1 MVHPEQSNDDNLMLD
16 LRKYILVMAILAATV
31 TYVAGLN
38 PPGGVWLSSK
48 DGYLIGNQILVVT
61 DHPRYNAFFY
71 SNGAAFMASV
81 VVILLLLLVE
91 QRENA
96 EKGSSPRFIDKAI
109 TTRWWQ
115 NPKPLIL
122 LALRVVM
129 ALDMLAL
136 MVAYAAGASRGMV
149 TTVFSSVL
157 VSVVSI
163 YAVFHMIKYIGAGKL
178 EENAEASGEDKKLE
192 RARQIMMLF
201 AIFAATI
208 TYTAGMSPPGGFW
221 PDTQDSHRAGD
232 PVLLD
237 DHSRRFVA
245 FFVCNTFAF
254 ITSLAA
260 IMLLTTVTS
269 KLEEGSYKKW
279 CHHAPYVC
287 VNVALLGLFVAY
299 AIGSC
304 RKTRS
309 TVYLFSL
316 VLPVLIY
323 TVLQFMIQKF
333 LEQIKRLLASCLIEN
348 NLRSCWGRNDND
360 HEKDNRLKKAH
371 SLVLLLATLATTIT
385 YQAGMNPPGGFWPD
399 NRDGHKGGDP
409 VLVTTH
415 ARRYRVFFYC
425 NSVALVT
432 SVVVIVMVLSKHVT
446 SSVVHKRH
454 ALEAAMILDLL
465 SLMAA
470 YAVGCCRDV
479 TTSLHV
485 IALAGAVLVYVVI
498 HIVFFTLD
506 PKVRPEE
513 EMNKKRKLL
522 LLLAI
527 LAATITY
534 QAGLTPPGGFWGEDD
549 GFGHRAGYPVLLS
562 NYPRRYT
569 TFFYCNATSF
579 MASIAMII
587 LLVNPNLYTP
597 GINCYALYVCALAG
611 LFGLVGA
618 YVAGSSR
625 HVRTSII
632 VVALVAVVF
641 VFVILLLIVLK
652 QNKDP
657 KPTKSQVD
665 EKGTEEKN
673 IQEDGKGTEEK
684 MIQEVEKGTEEKNIQ
699 EDEEGTEEKKIQEV
713 EEGTEEKKIQED
725 EEGTEEKKI
734 QEDEEGTEENKIQEV
749 EKGTEEKKT
758 QEEKKRT
765 IKEKKEYTKGK
776 YLMLV
781 GILVASVTYQAG
793 LTPPGGVWPDSSNGH
808 TAGDSVLHDSN
819 KHRYRFFFYSNSIS
833 FLASAIVILL
843 LLLDKPLFS
852 EKGLLRMKSKEL
864 LRVAQSSVVLALLGL
879 LWAYASGCSREWET
893 FGYIGALAFAVLLYI
908 AIHVVLSCRDKKDE
922 SPAKQCNCKC
932 ICKAGG
938 GALEGTKVGANNV

>member
-1 MVHPEQSNDDNLMLD
+1 MSFTGELSLEVRFPVDNEQMVPPVPTTEPSKSDG
-16 LRKYILVMAILAATV
+16 LRKYLLVMAILAATV

-38 PPGGVWLSSK
+38 PPGGFWLSSK
-48 DGYLIGNQILVVT
+48 DGYLTGNQILVVT

-71 SNGAAFMASV
+71 SNAAAFMASV

-91 QRENA
+91 RRENA
-96 EKGSSPRFIDKAI
+96 EKDASPRFIDKAT
-109 TTRWWQ
+109 TTRWRK

-163 YAVFHMIKYIGAGKL
+163 YAVFHMIKYISSEKL
-178 EENAEASGEDKKLE
+178 EENSEAGGEDKKHE

-201 AIFAATI
+201 AIFAATT
-208 TYTAGMSPPGGFW
+208 TYTAGMSPPGGYW

-237 DHSRRFVA
+237 DHSSRFVA

-254 ITSLAA
+254 VASLAA
-260 IMLLTTVTS
+260 IMLLTTVAS
-269 KLEEGSYKKW
+269 KLKKGSFKRW

-323 TVLQFMIQKF
+323 TIVQFMIQKF
-333 LEQIKRLLASCLIEN
+333 LWEGIESLVRSCPIISN
-348 NLRSCWGRNDND
+348 ALRSCWGNDD
-360 HEKDNRLKKAH
+360 GRATENRLKKAH

-399 NRDGHKGGDP
+399 ERDGHKGGDP

-432 SVVVIVMVLSKHVT
+432 SIVVIVMVLSKHVT

-454 ALEAAMILDLL
+454 ALEAVMILDLL

-549 GFGHRAGYPVLLS
+549 EFGHRAGYPVLLS

-641 VFVILLLIVLK
+641 LFVILVLIALNTADK
-652 QNKDP
+652 HQSTESQNED
-657 KPTKSQVD
+657 
-665 EKGTEEKN
+665 TEPE
-673 IQEDGKGTEEK
+673 
-684 MIQEVEKGTEEKNIQ
+684 IQ
-699 EDEEGTEEKKIQEV
+699 EDEEHPEKE
-713 EEGTEEKKIQED
+713 
-725 EEGTEEKKI
+725 
-734 QEDEEGTEENKIQEV
+734 
-749 EKGTEEKKT
+749 
-758 QEEKKRT
+758 
-765 IKEKKEYTKGK
+765 EYTTGK

-808 TAGDSVLHDSN
+808 VAGDSVLHDSN
-819 KHRYRFFFYSNSIS
+819 KHRYRLFFYSNSIA
-833 FLASAIVILL
+833 FLESTVVILL
-843 LLLDKPLFS
+843 LLLGKSLFDRPE
-852 EKGLLRMKSKEL
+852 EKLLGMKSKEL
-864 LRVAQSSVVLALLGL
+864 LRVAQSSIVLALLGL

-893 FGYIGALAFAVLLYI
+893 SGYIGALVIAALLYI
-908 AIHVVLSCRDKKDE
+908 AIHVVLSCRDKKGE
-922 SPAKQCNCKC
+922 SPAMQCNCKC
-932 ICKAGG
+932 TCKAGG
-938 GALEGTKVGANNV
+938 GALEGTKVGANTV